1 MFGSI
6 DNLQK
11 ACSLRVTYLLEL
23 LKELLVLRKGARIHI
38 QVSQP
43 LEGLIPQLHALPMTS
58 PFFSNM
64 VAFDSVQFATHWA
77 RDWTAILETADSD
90 NLMSFNEKLVAATE
104 GLDAKD
110 VAQGTSST
118 TSKSISAAALFRS
131 SSSNTV
137 DGKDEEN
144 AVDDQANGGRAEP
157 YSS

>member
-64 VAFDSVQFATHWA
+64 VAFDAVQFATHWA

-90 NLMSFNEKLVAATE
+90 NLMSFNEKLVAAT
-104 GLDAKD
+104 G
-110 VAQGTSST
+110 VGRQGCGTRDLQHDFKIHIGSRFVSFQ
-118 TSKSISAAALFRS
+118 LQQHR
-131 SSSNTV
+131 
-137 DGKDEEN
+137 
-144 AVDDQANGGRAEP
+144 
-157 YSS
+157 